1 SCHTARGGQPYAGGR
16 AVPTPFGDIY
26 ASNLTP
32 DKQTGIGDW
41 NSDDLWRAMHDGRS
55 KDGSLLYP
63 AFPYPS
69 FTRVSRADSDAIF
82 AWLQT
87 LPSVNQENRPPELRS
102 PYDNRW
108 LLYAWRALYFRPG
121 QYANDDSRSVA

>member
-1 SCHTARGGQPYAGGR
+1 
-16 AVPTPFGDIY
+16 
-26 ASNLTP
+26 
-32 DKQTGIGDW
+32 KQTGIGDW
-41 NSDDLWRAMHDGRS
+41 SSDDFWRAMHDGRS

-63 AFPYPS
+63 AFPYTS
-69 FTRVSRADSDAIF
+69 FTKVTRADSDAIF

-87 LPSVNQENRPPELRS
+87 LPSINQENRATELRS

-121 QYANDDSRSVA
+121 QYENDDSRSAAWNRGAYLSQGLGHCAACHSTRNNFGGIDDKA